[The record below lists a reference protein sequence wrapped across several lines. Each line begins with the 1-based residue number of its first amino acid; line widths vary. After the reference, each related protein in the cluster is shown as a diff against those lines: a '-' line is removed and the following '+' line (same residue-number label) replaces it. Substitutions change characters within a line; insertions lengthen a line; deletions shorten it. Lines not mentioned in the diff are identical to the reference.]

1 MFLQK
6 ILICFKIHLE
16 NIMQIK
22 INKASFGYNGEN
34 LLEDFSFEINNGD
47 KIAII
52 GRNGS
57 GKTTLLKILLGEIE
71 LHQPD
76 NAPPVFVKIDKPS
89 ISALNQ
95 MTFDNEDITL
105 YEEILACYKNIT
117 DIEQRL
123 HQIQKELE
131 TQDNQKL
138 IEKFSRLNDE
148 YEILGGYTYRA
159 EMAGILNSFG
169 FSESDKQK
177 KLSEFS
183 GGQKTKIAFIK
194 LVLSK
199 PDLLVLDEP
208 TNHLDI
214 KAINWLEEYIS
225 NYKKA
230 VIIVSHDRAF
240 LDNTIN
246 TVYEIE
252 HKKLTK
258 YAGNYSNFLKTK
270 QDKYESDLKHY
281 EAQQREISDIKE
293 FIERFRYKATK
304 ANAVQS
310 RIKQLEK
317 MQILPKPQ
325 KTDNSAF
332 HTSTKPE
339 ITSGMEVL
347 ACTNLKI
354 GYDKDN
360 PLACLNFKLM
370 RGERLAIIGGNGT
383 GKSTLLQTITE
394 KIPALSGHFKLGYNV
409 EFGYF
414 AQLSSHK
421 DSNKTIYQE
430 FNNLYPKLDDREIRS
445 SLGAFL
451 FSGNEVNKKL
461 SELSGGE
468 MVRFELCKI
477 FQAKPN
483 LLILDEPT
491 NHMDITSKET
501 LESLLLGYQGTIIF
515 VSHDRY
521 FTNKIATKLLVF
533 DKSEANIFDGTYSEF
548 IHPNTKI
555 VQKISKEI
563 EQKPKKEKIEYPID
577 FDDIIPENPYLNM
590 SYYDLSKEKNKAENL
605 IKKLEQRSEEAE
617 NTLKALESDFVNP
630 EIASD
635 FVKLMEIQAEIETK
649 QILID
654 KLASDWLEKTQELE
668 KINTAIENIKKSSD
682 D

>member
-1 MFLQK
+1 
-6 ILICFKIHLE
+6 
-16 NIMQIK
+16 MQIK

-76 NAPPVFVKIDKPS
+76 NAPPVFIKIDKPT

-95 MTFDNEDITL
+95 MTFENENISLHD
-105 YEEILACYKNIT
+105 EILTCYKTVT

-123 HQIQKELE
+123 HSLQQELE
-131 TQDNQKL
+131 KSDNPKL
-138 IEKFSRLNDE
+138 VDKFARLNDE
-148 YEILGGYTYRA
+148 YEILGGYTYRS
-159 EMAGILNSFG
+159 EMASILNSFG

-252 HKKLTK
+252 YKKLTK
-258 YAGNYSNFLKTK
+258 YAGNYSKFLKTK

-281 EAQQREISDIKE
+281 EAQQREIADINE

-317 MQILPKPQ
+317 MQIIPKPQ

-347 ACTNLKI
+347 SCTNLKI

-360 PLACLNFKLM
+360 PLACINLKVM
-370 RGERLAIIGGNGT
+370 RGERLAIIGSNGT

-394 KIPALSGHFKLGYNV
+394 KIPVISGHFKLGYNV
-409 EFGYF
+409 QFGYF

-421 DSNKTIYQE
+421 DSNKTIYKE
-430 FNNLYPKLDDREIRS
+430 FSDLFPKLDDREIRS

-461 SELSGGE
+461 TELSGGE

-477 FQAKPN
+477 FQTKPN
-483 LLILDEPT
+483 LLILDEPP

-501 LESLLLGYQGTIIF
+501 LENLLLGYQGTIIF

-521 FTNKIATKLLVF
+521 FTNKMATKLLIF
-533 DKSEANIFDGTYSEF
+533 DKNDATVFDGTYSEYT
-548 IHPNTKI
+548 HPNTKI
-555 VQKISKEI
+555 VQKITKEI
-563 EQKPKKEKIEYPID
+563 EQKPKKEKIEYPVD
-577 FDDIIPENPYLNM
+577 FDDIIPENPYM
-590 SYYDLSKEKNKAENL
+590 SISYYDLSKEKNKTENL
-605 IKKLEQRSEEAE
+605 IKKLEQKSEEAE
-617 NTLKALESDFVNP
+617 TKLKDLEASFVNP

-635 FVKLMEIQAEIETK
+635 FVKLMEIQAEIENK

-668 KINTAIENIKKSSD
+668 KINSAIESKIKSSD
-682 D
+682 N

>member
-1 MFLQK
+1 
-6 ILICFKIHLE
+6 
-16 NIMQIK
+16 MQVK
-22 INKASFGYNGEN
+22 INNASFGYNGEN

-76 NAPPVFVKIDKPS
+76 NAPPVFVKIDKPT

-95 MTFDNEDITL
+95 MTFDNENITL
-105 YEEILACYKNIT
+105 ENEVLSCYKKII
-117 DIEQRL
+117 DIEERL
-123 HQIQKELE
+123 NNMQKELE
-131 TQDNQKL
+131 KNDNPKL
-138 IEKFSRLNDE
+138 VEKFSKLHDE
-148 YEILGGYTYRA
+148 YQILGGYTYKS
-159 EMAGILNSFG
+159 EMASILSSFG
-169 FSESDKQK
+169 FSETDKKK

-214 KAINWLEEYIS
+214 KAINWLEDYIA
-225 NYKKA
+225 NYKKS
-230 VIIVSHDRAF
+230 VVIVSHDRTF

-258 YAGNYSNFLKTK
+258 YVGNYSKFLKTK
-270 QDKYESDLKHY
+270 SEKYESDLKHY
-281 EAQQREISDIKE
+281 EAQQREIADINA

-317 MQILPKPQ
+317 MKIIPMPQ
-325 KTDNSAF
+325 KSDNSAF
-332 HTSTKPE
+332 HTKTKPE
-339 ITSGMEVL
+339 IESGLEVL
-347 ACTNLKI
+347 SCTNLKI
-354 GYDKDN
+354 GYDKST
-360 PLACLNFKLM
+360 PLSTIDLKLL
-370 RGERLAIIGGNGT
+370 RGERLGIIGANGT
-383 GKSTLLQTITE
+383 GKSTFLQTITE
-394 KIPALSGHFKLGYNV
+394 KIPAISGHFKLGYNV
-409 EFGYF
+409 TYEYF
-414 AQLSSHK
+414 SQLASKKEST
-421 DSNKTIYQE
+421 KTIYNE
-430 FNNLYPKLDDREIRS
+430 FSELFPKLSDREVRS

-451 FSGNEVNKKL
+451 FSGNDVNKKV

-468 MVRFELCKI
+468 IVRLELCKI
-477 FQAKPN
+477 FQTKPN

-501 LESLLLGYQGTIIF
+501 LESLLLGYSGTIIF

-533 DKSEANIFDGTYSEF
+533 DSDKTSLFEGTYNEYT
-548 IHPNTKI
+548 HPNTKI
-555 VQKISKEI
+555 IQKVTKEI
-563 EQKPKKEKIEYPID
+563 ENKPKPEKIEYPID
-577 FDDIIPENPYLNM
+577 YDDIKPENIYASM
-590 SYYDLSKEKNKAENL
+590 SFYDLSKEKNRTEN
-605 IKKLEQRSEEAE
+605 IMKKLETKTSEAE
-617 NTLKALESDFVNP
+617 EKLNSLESDFVNP

-635 FVKLMEIQAEIETK
+635 FVKLMAVQEDIENT
-649 QILID
+649 QNLIE
-654 KLASDWLEKTQELE
+654 KLENDWLEKSQELE
-668 KINTAIENIKKSSD
+668 KINEAIELIKKNND
-682 D
+682 

>member
-1 MFLQK
+1 
-6 ILICFKIHLE
+6 
-16 NIMQIK
+16 MQVK
-22 INKASFGYNGEN
+22 INNASFGYNGEN
-34 LLEDFSFEINNGD
+34 LLEDFSFEINNSD

-76 NAPPVFVKIDKPS
+76 NATPVFVKIDKPT

-95 MTFDNEDITL
+95 MTFDNENITL
-105 YEEILACYKNIT
+105 ENEILSCYKNII
-117 DIEQRL
+117 DIEERL
-123 HQIQKELE
+123 NNMQKELE
-131 TQDNQKL
+131 KSDNPKL
-138 IEKFSRLNDE
+138 VEKFSRLHDE
-148 YEILGGYTYRA
+148 YQILGGYTYKS
-159 EMAGILNSFG
+159 EMASILSSFG
-169 FSESDKQK
+169 FSESDKKK

-214 KAINWLEEYIS
+214 KAINWLEDYIT
-225 NYKKA
+225 NYKKS
-230 VIIVSHDRAF
+230 VVIVSHDRAF

-258 YAGNYSNFLKTK
+258 YVGNYSKFLKTK
-270 QDKYESDLKHY
+270 SEKYESDLKHY
-281 EAQQREISDIKE
+281 EAQQREIADINA

-317 MQILPKPQ
+317 MKILPMPQ
-325 KTDNSAF
+325 KNDNSAF
-332 HTSTKPE
+332 HTKTKPE
-339 ITSGMEVL
+339 IESGLEVL
-347 ACTNLKI
+347 SCTNLKI
-354 GYDKDN
+354 GYDKST
-360 PLACLNFKLM
+360 PLSTIDLKLL
-370 RGERLAIIGGNGT
+370 RGERLGIIGANGT
-383 GKSTLLQTITE
+383 GKSTFLQTITE
-394 KIPALSGHFKLGYNV
+394 KIPAISGHFKLGYNV
-409 EFGYF
+409 TYGYF
-414 AQLSSHK
+414 SQLASKKEST
-421 DSNKTIYQE
+421 KTIYNE
-430 FNNLYPKLDDREIRS
+430 FSELFPKLSDREVRS

-451 FSGNEVNKKL
+451 FSGNDVNKKV

-468 MVRFELCKI
+468 IVRLELCKI
-477 FQAKPN
+477 FQTKPN

-501 LESLLLGYQGTIIF
+501 LESLLLGYSGTIIF

-533 DKSEANIFDGTYSEF
+533 DSDKTSLFEGTYNEY

-555 VQKISKEI
+555 IQKVNKEI
-563 EQKPKKEKIEYPID
+563 ENKPKLEKIEYPID
-577 FDDIIPENPYLNM
+577 YDDIKPENIYASM
-590 SYYDLSKEKNKAENL
+590 SFYDLSKEKNRTEN
-605 IKKLEQRSEEAE
+605 IMKKLETKTSEAE
-617 NTLKALESDFVNP
+617 EKLNSLESDFVNP
-630 EIASD
+630 NIASD
-635 FVKLMEIQAEIETK
+635 FVKLMAVQEDIENN
-649 QILID
+649 QNLIE
-654 KLASDWLEKTQELE
+654 KLENDWLEKSQELE
-668 KINTAIENIKKSSD
+668 KINEALELIKKNND
-682 D
+682 